1 MTSLS
6 EDAGFRRLRLVP
18 RKGSYASLGAA
29 MREFGLTARALRYY
43 EEVGLIEADRDRLNC
58 RRYDERAMD
67 RLRLIAQFRRA
78 GLDVRDIRLILER
91 REQGDASEG
100 YVDCA
105 VARLQERLAVIES
118 ERQQLEE
125 ALGLLQAG
133 RQDRAAPAA
142 ADTPRS
148 AAAILRQSRP
158 GRQPVAAAR

>member
-6 EDAGFRRLRLVP
+6 EDAGLRRLRLVP
-18 RKGSYASLGAA
+18 RSGSYASLGAA

-58 RRYDERAMD
+58 RRYDKRAME

-91 REQGDASEG
+91 REQAGGET

-105 VARLQERLAVIES
+105 VARLEERLAVIEA
-118 ERQQLEE
+118 ERRQIEE
-125 ALGLLQAG
+125 ALALLGERRTEQ
-133 RQDRAAPAA
+133 APAEA
-142 ADTPRS
+142 PPRT

-158 GRQPVAAAR
+158 GRQAAAR